1 MKKRLIAIVLAMI
14 MIVLPAL
21 TSCSSTKPVE
31 TPAEQEKP
39 AEVTAEQEAEPTDSE
54 SDKILIVSFTED
66 PSTTDVQ
73 KTTEYYA
80 VPLNIYDRLVECITV
95 DGNPELVPGLAESW
109 DVSEDGMVYT
119 FHLVKGVKFHN
130 GEELTADDVL
140 YTIER
145 MMNPNNETLNTDFF
159 DMIKGAM
166 DMFEGKADH
175 VEGVKV
181 IDDYT
186 VELTLEVPFGP
197 FLANLATPG
206 CSIYNREATEAAGDQ
221 FGIEASVTIGT
232 GPFKFEKWALN
243 DEIVLVKNDD
253 YFKGAPQI
261 NGVKYL
267 IIPDAETQRMMFET
281 GELDVFDTD
290 NARSQLPYFKNHPDY
305 KDKIIK
311 GPEAGLY
318 FYSYNFNL
326 EPFNNPKVRQA
337 LQMAIDRQT
346 MVDTMYDGEGRV
358 MDSFIPKGVLGHNPD
373 APKIEYNPEKAKQL
387 LSEAGYPDGFEME
400 IVQTSDNPATLA
412 MNEVAHAYLADIG
425 VKVTINQIDSATYYA
440 MRAEGELP
448 TYRSVWW
455 ADFND
460 PDNFLYT
467 FFSAK
472 NTRIRALNYNNQ
484 EVLEGLEKARA
495 IIDQNERMNLY
506 KQLENTIVHED
517 YAVIPL
523 FQLNKIFILS
533 DRVTNFTISWNGW
546 SDMSFYD
553 VTMK

>member
-1 MKKRLIAIVLAMI
+1 MKRKLALLLTALMI
-14 MIVLPAL
+14 ILPVL
-21 TSCSSTKPVE
+21 TSCSNETSTPPPTEEPKTE
-31 TPAEQEKP
+31 
-39 AEVTAEQEAEPTDSE
+39 EVKEEPKTEEPKQS
-54 SDKILIVSFTED
+54 SDKMLIVAFTED

-80 VPLNIYDRLVECITV
+80 VPLNIYDRLVECVTI
-95 DGNPELVPGLAESW
+95 DGKPELVPGLAESW

-119 FHLVKGVKFHN
+119 FHLAKGVKFHN
-130 GEELTADDVL
+130 GEEFTADDVL

-145 MMNPNNETLNTDFF
+145 MMNPDNATLNTDFF

-166 DMFEGKADH
+166 GRFEGKTDH

-206 CSIYNREATEAAGDQ
+206 CSIYNREATEAAKDQ
-221 FGIEASVTIGT
+221 FGIDPAVTIGT
-232 GPFKFEKWALN
+232 GPFKFEKWSLN
-243 DEIVLVKNDD
+243 EELVLVKNDD

-261 NGVKYL
+261 DGVIYK
-267 IIPDAETQRMMFET
+267 IIPDGETQRMMFET
-281 GELDVFDTD
+281 GELDVFDTT
-290 NARSQLPYFKNHPDY
+290 NALSQIPYFKNHPDY
-305 KDKIIK
+305 KDNLIK

-318 FYSYNFNL
+318 FYSYNYNL
-326 EPFNNPKVRQA
+326 EPFNNPKVREA

-358 MDSFIPKGVLGHNPD
+358 MNSFIPAGVLGHNPD
-373 APKIEYNPEKAKQL
+373 APVIEYNPEKAKVL
-387 LSEAGYPDGFEME
+387 LSEAGYPNGFDME
-400 IVQTSDNPATLA
+400 IVQIADNPATLA
-412 MNEVAHAYLADIG
+412 MNEVAQAYFGAVG
-425 VKVTINQIDSATYYA
+425 VNVKINQIDSATYYA
-440 MRAEGELP
+440 LRAEGQLP
-448 TYRSVWW
+448 MYRSVWW

-467 FFSAK
+467 FFSEK
-472 NTRIRALNYNNQ
+472 NTKIRALNYNNP
-484 EVLEGLEKARA
+484 EILDGLEKARA
-495 IIDQNERMNLY
+495 MSDQNERMELY
-506 KQLENTIVHED
+506 KNIENTIVHED
-517 YAVIPL
+517 HAIIPL
-523 FQLNKIFILS
+523 FQLNKIFVLS
-533 DRVTNFTISWNGW
+533 DRVENFVMSWNGW

>member
-1 MKKRLIAIVLAMI
+1 MKKRLIAIILTMI
-14 MIVLPAL
+14 MIVLPSFTA
-21 TSCSSTKPVE
+21 CSQNEPEK

-39 AEVTAEQEAEPTDSE
+39 KEATPAQEEPAKEPE
-54 SDKILIVSFTED
+54 SDKILIVAFTED
-66 PSTTDVQ
+66 PTTTDAQ

-95 DGNPELVPGLAESW
+95 DGEPDLVPGLAESW

-119 FHLVKGVKFHN
+119 FHLAKGVKFHN
-130 GEELTADDVL
+130 GQEFTADDVL

-166 DMFEGKADH
+166 DMFEGNADH

-221 FGIEASVTIGT
+221 FGIEPAVTIGT
-232 GPFKFEKWALN
+232 GPFKLEKWSLN
-243 DEIVLVKNDD
+243 EEIVLVKNDD
-253 YFKGAPQI
+253 YFKGAPEI
-261 NGVKYL
+261 NGVRYL

-281 GELDVFDTD
+281 GELDVFDTG
-290 NARSQLPYFKNHPDY
+290 NARSQLPYFKSNPEY
-305 KDKIIK
+305 KDRIIK

-326 EPFNNPKVRQA
+326 EPFNNPLVRQA
-337 LQMAIDRQT
+337 LQMAIDRQA
-346 MVDTMYDGEGRV
+346 MVDSMYDGEGRV
-358 MDSFIPKGVLGHNPD
+358 MDSFIPEGVLGHNTD
-373 APKIEYNPEKAKQL
+373 AKKIEYNPEKARQML
-387 LSEAGYPDGFEME
+387 AEAGYPDGFEME
-400 IVQTSDNPATLA
+400 IVQTSDSPATLA
-412 MNEVAHAYLADIG
+412 MNEVVQAYFAEVG
-425 VKVTINQIDSATYYA
+425 VKTTIKQIDSATYYA
-440 MRAEGELP
+440 LRADGQLP

-467 FFSAK
+467 FFSEK
-472 NTRIRALNYNNQ
+472 NTKIRSLNYNNPDVIKGLDNARSIINQ
-484 EVLEGLEKARA
+484 E
-495 IIDQNERMNLY
+495 ERMALY
-506 KQLENTIVHED
+506 QEIENAIVHVD

-533 DRVTNFTISWNGW
+533 DRVTNFTVSWNGW

-553 VTMK
+553 VTMD

>member
-1 MKKRLIAIVLAMI
+1 MSKKIIALILI
-14 MIVLPAL
+14 MIILPAA
-21 TSCSSTKPVE
+21 TSCALNEPKSALPQQEVSEEETSPVE
-31 TPAEQEKP
+31 
-39 AEVTAEQEAEPTDSE
+39 EAKQPKE
-54 SDKILIVSFTED
+54 SDKVLLVAFTED
-66 PSTTDVQ
+66 PSTMDVQ

-80 VPLNIYDRLVECITV
+80 VPLNIYDRLVECITIN
-95 DGNPELVPGLAESW
+95 GKPELVPGLAKSW
-109 DVSEDGMVYT
+109 DVSEDGLVYT
-119 FHLVKGVKFHN
+119 FHLEKGVKFHN
-130 GEELTADDVL
+130 GEEFTADDVL

-145 MMNPNNETLNTDFF
+145 MMNPDNETLNTDFF

-166 DMFEGKADH
+166 DVFEGNADH

-206 CSIYNREATEAAGDQ
+206 CSIYNREATQAAGEQ
-221 FGIEASVTIGT
+221 FGIDPAVTIGT
-232 GPFKFEKWALN
+232 GPFKVMKWALN
-243 DEIVLVKNDD
+243 DEIELVKNDD

-281 GELDVFDTD
+281 GELDVFDTG
-290 NARSQLPYFKNHPDY
+290 NARSQLPYFKTHPDY
-305 KDKIIK
+305 KDRIIK

-358 MDSFIPKGVLGHNPD
+358 MDSFIPQGVLGHNAD
-373 APKIEYNPEKAKQL
+373 APNIEYNPEKAKQL
-387 LSEAGYPDGFEME
+387 LAEAGYPDGFKME
-400 IVQTSDNPATLA
+400 IVQTSDSPATLA
-412 MNEVAHAYLADIG
+412 MNEVAQAYFMEIG
-425 VKVTINQIDSATYYA
+425 VDVEINQIDSATYYA
-440 MRAEGELP
+440 LRAEGELP

-472 NTRIRALNYNNQ
+472 NTKIRALNYNNPV
-484 EVLEGLEKARA
+484 VLEGLEEARA
-495 IIDQNERMNLY
+495 LNSQDERMALY
-506 KQLENTIVHED
+506 QKLENTIVHED

-533 DRVTNFTISWNGW
+533 DRVTNFTVSWNGW

-553 VTMK
+553 VIMK

>member
-1 MKKRLIAIVLAMI
+1 MI
-14 MIVLPAL
+14 MIVLPSFTA
-21 TSCSSTKPVE
+21 CSQNEPEK
-31 TPAEQEKP
+31 TPADQEEPKEAAP
-39 AEVTAEQEAEPTDSE
+39 AQEEPAKEPE
-54 SDKILIVSFTED
+54 SDKILIVAFTED
-66 PSTTDVQ
+66 PTTTDAQ

-80 VPLNIYDRLVECITV
+80 VPLNIYDRLVECVTV
-95 DGNPELVPGLAESW
+95 DGEPDLVPGLAESW

-119 FHLVKGVKFHN
+119 FHLAKGVKFHN
-130 GEELTADDVL
+130 GQEFTADDVL

-145 MMNPNNETLNTDFF
+145 MMNPSNETLNTDFF

-166 DMFEGKADH
+166 DMFEGNADH
-175 VEGVKV
+175 VEGVKI

-221 FGIEASVTIGT
+221 FGIEPSVTIGT
-232 GPFKFEKWALN
+232 GPFKLEKWSLN
-243 DEIVLVKNDD
+243 EEIVLVKNDD
-253 YFKGAPQI
+253 YFKGAPEI
-261 NGVKYL
+261 NGVRYL

-281 GELDVFDTD
+281 GELDVFDTG
-290 NARSQLPYFKNHPDY
+290 NARSQLPYFKSNPEY
-305 KDKIIK
+305 KDRIIK

-326 EPFNNPKVRQA
+326 EPFNNPLVRQA
-337 LQMAIDRQT
+337 LQMAIDRQA
-346 MVDTMYDGEGRV
+346 MVDSMYDGEGRV
-358 MDSFIPKGVLGHNPD
+358 LDSFIPEGVLGHNPD
-373 APKIEYNPEKAKQL
+373 VKKIEYNPEKARQM

-400 IVQTSDNPATLA
+400 IVQTS
-412 MNEVAHAYLADIG
+412 
-425 VKVTINQIDSATYYA
+425 
-440 MRAEGELP
+440 
-448 TYRSVWW
+448 VWW

-467 FFSAK
+467 FLSEK
-472 NTRIRALNYNNQ
+472 NTKIRSLNYNNPDVIKGLDNARSIINQ
-484 EVLEGLEKARA
+484 E
-495 IIDQNERMNLY
+495 ERMALY
-506 KQLENTIVHED
+506 QEIENAIVHVD

-533 DRVTNFTISWNGW
+533 DRVTNFTVSWNGW

-553 VTMK
+553 VTMD